1 MICIW
6 CEQEGARD
14 ATKDCTWIDPT
25 GRRTVVVESVPA
37 IACPACDDVYIT
49 DEMNE
54 KVEIELSGVDL
65 ETLGERFTYEELLA
79 APKMSLIDLYKR
91 EKQNEQNGCAR

>member
-1 MICIW
+1 MRRKIVRGLTR
-6 CEQEGARD
+6 QDG
-14 ATKDCTWIDPT
+14 
-25 GRRTVVVESVPA
+25 GRSWLKVCRRLPVLL
-37 IACPACDDVYIT
+37 CDDVYIT